1 MNQKF
6 QHSLRA
12 ARWFLPGLAALLVYA
27 QVVTH
32 TYIDFDDQHYTY
44 ENAMVVQGLT
54 WEGVRWAFEDSHVA
68 NYHPLTWLSHML
80 DFDLFGN
87 SPGAFALEN
96 AVFHA
101 LNAMLVARLMLM
113 LFGSPGIAIALGV
126 VFAIHPK
133 LVEAVA
139 WISQRKTLLATLF
152 ALASALLYLRASR
165 NTTARART
173 VAFLGS
179 LACYALSL
187 LSKGMYVTMPAILP
201 ILEMLRADQARKT
214 ASTDSADDDS
224 LRQLLS
230 WSSIRRLAARMAPYI
245 ALALAF
251 SWATYLAQAKDEA
264 VQSFE
269 HLSLGSR
276 LATTLFGFKTY
287 LLHFVYPEGLSVFYP
302 RTEGWSLSQL
312 ALAGGTLI
320 ALTIGL
326 LLVRRWCGMTPLLGW
341 FLFLGM
347 LVPVIGIV
355 QVGDQASADRYM
367 YGPILGL
374 LIAAAG
380 LTRGIFDHGPARNLR
395 RVGIWAL
402 AAWLA
407 FATIT
412 AFKQV
417 QYWNNSYALAKAS
430 EESVGPHPQILGIQ
444 ATILLR
450 AREYQA
456 TADLCRKILAM
467 DPTHLA
473 SIQNLA
479 VAEFCLGNTDLA
491 IKLCR
496 YYADLRPGA
505 SVAYTNLAIF
515 LKKSGRHAEAL
526 EAIAEARSR
535 PPLNTSEATLLD
547 RLERELQE
555 TKREVPE
562 HLPPKPNS

>member
-1 MNQKF
+1 MIQNPGKP
-6 QHSLRA
+6 LRLA
-12 ARWFLPGLAALLVYA
+12 LWCLPSIAALLIYA
-27 QVVTH
+27 QVISH

-44 ENAMVVQGLT
+44 ENAMVVKGLT

-96 AVFHA
+96 AVIHA
-101 LNAMLVARLMLM
+101 INAVLVARLLASI
-113 LFGSPGIAIALGV
+113 FGSTGIGIALGV

-139 WISQRKTLLATLF
+139 WISQRKTLLSTLF
-152 ALASALLYLRASR
+152 ALASAILYLRSTR
-165 NTTARART
+165 PGIERT
-173 VAFLGS
+173 RFVPLAAAI
-179 LACYALSL
+179 ACYALSL
-187 LSKGMYVTMPAILP
+187 LAKGMYVTMPAILP
-201 ILEMLRADQARKT
+201 ILEMLRADQAQH
-214 ASTDSADDDS
+214 SATRESRWD
-224 LRQLLS
+224 
-230 WSSIRRLAARMAPYI
+230 SSIHAFLRWEALRGLAMRIAPFI
-245 ALALAF
+245 VLALGF
-251 SWATYLAQAKDEA
+251 SWATYLAQAKDQA

-269 HLSLGSR
+269 YVPLGSR
-276 LATTLFGFKTY
+276 LATSLFGFKTY

-302 RTEGWSLSQL
+302 RTEGWTVSRLG
-312 ALAGGTLI
+312 LAGGSLVTLTGT
-320 ALTIGL
+320 LYF
-326 LLVRRWCGMTPLLGW
+326 VRRWCGATPILGW

-347 LVPVIGIV
+347 LAPVIGIV

-374 LIAAAG
+374 LITAAG
-380 LTRGIFDHGPARNLR
+380 LTRGIFDHGPGRKLR
-395 RVGIWAL
+395 RVGVGAF

-407 FATIT
+407 FASI
-412 AFKQV
+412 AAAKQV
-417 QYWNNSYALAKAS
+417 QYWKNSYALAKAS

-444 ATILLR
+444 ASILLR

-491 IKLCR
+491 IELCR
-496 YYADLRPGA
+496 YYAELRPGA

-515 LKKSGRHAEAL
+515 LKKSGRYTEAL
-526 EAIAEARSR
+526 KAISAARSR
-535 PPLNTSEATLLD
+535 PPLNTSEAKLLD
-547 RLERELQE
+547 RLEREISDRVAGE
-555 TKREVPE
+555 D
-562 HLPPKPNS
+562 